1 LHFLSLA
8 GGWSGAA
15 LAQQFLRHKS
25 SKREF
30 RNIFWIT
37 VAINIGG
44 LMWLYSSQGAK
55 YLELLT

>member
-1 LHFLSLA
+1 LHFLSFA
-8 GGWSGAA
+8 GGWPGAA

-37 VAINIGG
+37 VAINIGA
-44 LMWLYSSQGAK
+44 LMWRYSSPGAK